1 MANLFNIG
9 VSGLVAHQSAIVTT
23 GHNITNANVD
33 GYSRQE
39 AVLSTR
45 PPQFTGAGFEGSGVV
60 TTDIRRISDQFLTN
74 QLQADT
80 STFADKDVF
89 VGELSQLDSLL
100 ADEQA
105 GLSAGLQNFFSALQA
120 GSDDPASVAARQ
132 LVLSEAENLASRF
145 NSLHARVDNQR
156 VNINNQITAGVE
168 QVNRLAGG
176 IAELNSKISALP
188 GNGQDNR
195 PNDLLDQRDRLIKD
209 LAELV
214 AVKTTTQDGKTVNV
228 FIGNGQSLVQG
239 GRAASIQ
246 AVASNTV
253 PGQVE
258 IAMGDAIVSR
268 NINGGAI
275 GGLMAA
281 SREVVQPTLNTLGQI
296 ALGVTQSLNQQQSLG
311 IDLQGRGGANVFF
324 DLNATDVQRSRVI
337 ADANNAVQG
346 NNGLSVAI
354 DDVSKLG
361 IDDYVL
367 SFNGPANND
376 FVLTRASD
384 SSVIASGSVS
394 SSLPASLVTEE
405 GFSLSFDSNDFQIG
419 DRFLLQPT
427 RNAAADIKV
436 AMQRPEELAFAQPI
450 RTDTALGNTGSGSV
464 SPGVVQAV
472 KAADGSPLASLATA
486 GQLSPPLLVRFSS
499 DTQFDVLDNSDP
511 ANPVDLVPPR
521 NNLTYTA
528 GTDGAIFPTDPTDPA
543 YTGFQVSISGLPAA
557 GDEFTIDFNGGGQG
571 DNRNALA
578 MLNFQSEGSLDGGS
592 KSFSQSYGLL
602 LAGIGAKTQQAK
614 IDKDASEALVNQSQA
629 ARNAVSGVNL
639 DEEAAKLIQYEQA
652 YNASAQVI
660 SVARD
665 LFDSILAAVR

>member
-1 MANLFNIG
+1 MANLLNIG
-9 VSGLVAHQSAIVTT
+9 VSGLVAHQSAIETT
-23 GHNITNANVD
+23 GHNITNANVE

-60 TTDIRRISDQFLTN
+60 TSDIRRISDQFLTN
-74 QLQADT
+74 QLQTDT
-80 STFADKDVF
+80 STFADKDAI

-145 NSLHARVDNQR
+145 NTLHARVDNQR
-156 VNINNQITAGVE
+156 VNINNQLTAGVE
-168 QVNRLAGG
+168 QVNRLAGS

-188 GNGQDNR
+188 GAGQDNQ
-195 PNDLLDQRDRLIKD
+195 PNDLLDQREALIKD

-214 AVKTTTQDGKTVNV
+214 AVKTSTQDGKTVNV

-239 GRAASIQ
+239 GRAGSIQ
-246 AVASNTV
+246 TVASNTV
-253 PGQVE
+253 PGQLE
-258 IAMGDAIVSR
+258 IAIGDAIVSN
-268 NINGGAI
+268 NINGGTI

-281 SREVVQPTLNTLGQI
+281 SREVVQPTLNTLGRI
-296 ALGVTQSLNQQQSLG
+296 ALGVAQSMNQQQSLG
-311 IDLQGRGGANVFF
+311 VDLEGRGGANIFF
-324 DLNATDVQRSRVI
+324 ELNATGVQRSRVI
-337 ADANNAVQG
+337 ADANNAVHG
-346 NNGLSVAI
+346 NTAIGVAI
-354 DDVSKLG
+354 DNVSKLG
-361 IDDYVL
+361 SDDFVL
-367 SFNGPANND
+367 SFNGPASND
-376 FVLTRASD
+376 FILTRASD
-384 SSVIASGSVS
+384 SSLVASGSVS

-405 GFSLSFDSNDFQIG
+405 GFTLNFDSNNFQVG

-427 RNAAADIKV
+427 RNAAADINV

-450 RTDTALGNTGSGSV
+450 RTDSALGNIGSGIV

-472 KAADGSPLASLATA
+472 KAADGSPLASLATI
-486 GQLSPPLLVRFSS
+486 GELSPPLLVRFSS

-521 NNLTYTA
+521 NNLIYTA
-528 GTDGAIFPTDPTDPA
+528 GSDGAIFPADPADPA

-578 MLNFQSEGSLDGGS
+578 MLNLQSAGSLEGGN
-592 KSFSQSYGLL
+592 KSFSQTYGQM
-602 LAGIGAKTQQAK
+602 LAGVG
-614 IDKDASEALVNQSQA
+614 
-629 ARNAVSGVNL
+629 
-639 DEEAAKLIQYEQA
+639 
-652 YNASAQVI
+652 
-660 SVARD
+660 
-665 LFDSILAAVR
+665 